1 LAWLSPVSD
10 TKRKDLLAAPDAAP
24 TAKSN
29 NKAQTEA
36 NCLLLLVGNLIHEYG
51 LWAVLFGAMIEGE
64 LTLLFAGVLAHYGLF
79 SFGEVFFCGTLGGF
93 VGDSVGYWL
102 GLTSKRTISECAFV
116 KRAQPRMERLS
127 QRFGIY
133 SIFLVKYI
141 YGLRTAS
148 AVFWGFV
155 QMRYRRFAPLTA
167 ASCMVWVGLL
177 AGIGYFFSGAI
188 ELIIG
193 RVQRIGFILLVAF
206 IITLLIAGTVYLIER
221 YWLAQKFPEFGILGL
236 REPKQRGAAPEASPR
251 EVAAPRVH
259 QTQVIN
265 IKRPPQRSFNSQNF
279 L

>member
-1 LAWLSPVSD
+1 
-10 TKRKDLLAAPDAAP
+10 
-24 TAKSN
+24 
-29 NKAQTEA
+29 
-36 NCLLLLVGNLIHEYG
+36 LLLLVENLIREYG
-51 LWAVLFGAMIEGE
+51 LWAIFFGAMIEGE

-79 SFGEVFFCGTLGGF
+79 GFGEVFCCGTLGGF
-93 VGDSVGYWL
+93 IGDSVSYWL
-102 GLTSKRTISECAFV
+102 GHTSKRTISACNFI
-116 KRAQPRMERLS
+116 KRAQPRMEKLS

-148 AVFWGFV
+148 AVFWGFA

-206 IITLLIAGTVYLIER
+206 IVTLFIAGLVYLMER
-221 YWLAQKFPEFGILGL
+221 YWLAQKFPELGILGL
-236 REPKQRGAAPEASPR
+236 REPALNPITPSLEAEIIPSLHNP
-251 EVAAPRVH
+251 PTRVEE
-259 QTQVIN
+259 QIAGRL
-265 IKRPPQRSFNSQNF
+265 KYF
-279 L
+279 